1 MKRPILI
8 IAIGYIIGILGGLYL
23 QISIVLFLIFIA
35 IIILLKIN
43 ENKMMRLKRYSR
55 YIRLYINH
63 KTILIL
69 TITAVIGSGVI
80 YFNEKE
86 YENVQD
92 KLLKVE
98 NVMLIG
104 KVEREEKSNEYGKI
118 YKVKIQSIIQNGN
131 EYKINKKSIYVYQKS
146 SNKITMKYGDIIKV
160 EGKFEEPAGR
170 RNYKGFDYKLY
181 LKTKGIIG
189 NLKLTNIKMIENKI
203 VIPIEYLECKSISLF
218 DNLKGKANTL
228 LPNEISSVFIGLM
241 FGDTSGI
248 SDDVK
253 EDFRNANMSHV
264 LAVSGMHMSYLILFS
279 TYVFGKILGKRQSY
293 YMSIILI
300 VLYMFLTGFS
310 ASIVRAGIMGII
322 LICSKIF
329 YKCNDILTSLS
340 IAVLLILIRNPYII
354 LDLSFQFSFGGTLG
368 IVLFQNFI
376 SKNFLEKVINSKRIV
391 DILSVT
397 ISAQLVILPISLVH
411 FNIVNVYFI
420 LSNVIIGFIIG
431 PIMIFCF
438 IFLISIII
446 NIKFAEIFSLI
457 LQIVLRILIFI
468 SKVSKLPYSSIYVAT
483 PNCIQIF
490 FYFLFIISFFAV
502 FYMYKT
508 PKILPTVK
516 RFRNIIAMLKFYIKY
531 RFSDN
536 KKIVSKILSVILMIF
551 IIVIKI
557 VPKDLS
563 IHFIDVNQGDST
575 FIVTPNGKSILI
587 DGGGNAYSNVGKNI
601 LLPYVLDRGYTKID
615 VVIISHTDLDHCD
628 GIIYLMEKIKI
639 KTVIMGKQ
647 YEESDNYKKI
657 IVLAKNKKIVVKFVE
672 AGNNINIEKNLCLE
686 VLWPNSKNKI
696 LENSINNN
704 SLVFKLKYK
713 NFSMLFTGDIEELA
727 EKKILQI
734 YGKNL
739 ASTVLKIAH
748 HGSKTSTNI
757 NFLNAVNPKYALI
770 GVGKNNKFGH
780 PSKETIKK
788 LNDLNVKIYRTDE
801 FGEITINVNK
811 RVEIS
816 TY

>member
-203 VIPIEYLECKSISLF
+203 VTPIEYLECKSISLF

-457 LQIVLRILIFI
+457 LQI
-468 SKVSKLPYSSIYVAT
+468 
-483 PNCIQIF
+483 F

-657 IVLAKNKKIVVKFVE
+657 IVLAKNKKIAVKFVE